1 MSLILQQV
9 QSLCRQH
16 RDAQSCHDSG
26 YTLIDLGIQ
35 LIASSD
41 QYQGVFLFPFD
52 PFQDIPCFLAQT
64 RLIATLCLLC
74 CRRGA
79 PQSMRCHLRKI
90 LPHEGKQRLMVM
102 KRDLRVIE
110 WNTGCRNLLL
120 HLLCQYIPIGC
131 MCRFINIRLFFPP
144 RLSQASRYHRA
155 YIVPKSTSDVRGP
168 ACRDSS
174 KSHAAWSRYSFQ
186 MMLHQKQRE

>member
-16 RDAQSCHDSG
+16 RDTQSCHDSG
-26 YTLIDLGIQ
+26 YPLIDLGIQ
-35 LIASSD
+35 LITSSD

-90 LPHEGKQRLMVM
+90 LPHEGKQRLMVT

-110 WNTGCRNLLL
+110 WNADCRNLLL

-131 MCRFINIRLFFPP
+131 MCSFINIRLFFPP
-144 RLSQASRYHRA
+144 AYHRHPDT
-155 YIVPKSTSDVRGP
+155 IGLTLFQKVHQMSVGQP
-168 ACRDSS
+168 ARIAVNPMRHGHGTLS
-174 KSHAAWSRYSFQ
+174 K
-186 MMLHQKQRE
+186 